1 MRNDKKN
8 TNTYWKSVEV
18 SNDVMIPRK
27 SYKLIRILE
36 VFLVKVSKYGR
47 VERTKNQKT
56 DIRF

>member
-1 MRNDKKN
+1 MIKK

-27 SYKLIRILE
+27 SYKLIRTLE

-47 VERTKNQKT
+47 VERTKNQKM

>member
-1 MRNDKKN
+1 M
-8 TNTYWKSVEV
+8 EV

>member
-27 SYKLIRILE
+27 SYKLIRTLE